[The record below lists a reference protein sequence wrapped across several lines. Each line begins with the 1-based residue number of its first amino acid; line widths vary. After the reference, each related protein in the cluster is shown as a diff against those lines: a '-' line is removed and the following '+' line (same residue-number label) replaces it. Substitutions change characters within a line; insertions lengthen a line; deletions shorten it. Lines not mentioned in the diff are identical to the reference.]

1 MIVAGLPAFVK
12 YDVDDNKVKAVEQ
25 LEESSRIIKPPNIE
39 EYPYEPYEFANIK
52 EVEKYVDR
60 AKGETVDSL
69 YLKVKSISQKYNDQ
83 DEHKI
88 VLLAQIVSGPTSR
101 TNSVPPIMLQL
112 LEIVAA
118 GKIPM
123 VIRLEPL
130 GTVLLI

>member
-1 MIVAGLPAFVK
+1 MIVAGLPALVK

-60 AKGETVDSL
+60 VKGETVDSL

-88 VLLAQIVSGPTSR
+88 VLLAADSIWSYFQDKFMTH
-101 TNSVPPIMLQL
+101 
-112 LEIVAA
+112 
-118 GKIPM
+118 
-123 VIRLEPL
+123 RLCCSYWR
-130 GTVLLI
+130 